1 MEKRTFMTKS
11 ILLTLGTSLVLVLGG
26 CTSIPEDQRDPQ
38 DPLESYNRA
47 MFKFNTDL
55 DNAFIKPISKGYKAV
70 VPKPVDQGVTNFF
83 NNINDIDSAI
93 NNLLQFKVSRFGTDV
108 GRVVVNTTVGIGGLI
123 DVATNM
129 GLPSYKEDF
138 GQTFGY
144 WGDVD
149 SPYLVLPLLGPST
162 LRDTIGLPGDIA
174 ANPFFHVWNS
184 NTTANWGM
192 IGLDVID
199 TRADLLAASDV
210 LDSAAVDP
218 YAFGRDAYLQKRRHA
233 IFDGNPPSDPGEPDI
248 WAEEDAAKAAK
259 GKKP

>member
-1 MEKRTFMTKS
+1 MTRS
-11 ILLTLGTSLVLVLGG
+11 ILLSLGTSLVFVIGG
-26 CTSIPEDQRDPQ
+26 CASIPEDQRDPQ

-47 MFKFNTDL
+47 MFDFNMKVD
-55 DNAFIKPISKGYKAV
+55 DAFMKPIAKGYKAI

-123 DVATNM
+123 DVASNM

-162 LRDTIGLPGDIA
+162 LRDTVGLPGDIA
-174 ANPFFHVWNS
+174 ANPFFHIWNT
-184 NTTANWGM
+184 NKTANWGM
-192 IGLDVID
+192 IALDVID
-199 TRADLLAASDV
+199 TRADLLSATDV
-210 LDSAAVDP
+210 MESAAIDR
-218 YAFGRDAYLQKRRHA
+218 YAFVRDAYLQKRRYA
-233 IFDGNPPSDPGEPDI
+233 IFDGNPPPDSREPDI

-259 GKKP
+259 GKKPK